1 MQIVIFLYS
10 PEGLT
15 KAGDI
20 SCIMARVLFNTFA
33 FLFFEHWFKGKFA
46 QGIMKKILL
55 IIFLSGMLFSCRQK
69 KPVMNMIAL
78 KMELLD
84 ADRSFSKMSEMQGM
98 RTAYMSYIDSNGV
111 LLRPNNLPVTGGD
124 AVDLISQS
132 NDSTYIMTWEPKSA
146 SIAASGELGYTYGIY
161 SYKIKNTDT
170 VLFGTYVT
178 IWKKQPDD
186 KWKFV
191 LQTANEGVE

>member
-1 MQIVIFLYS
+1 
-10 PEGLT
+10 
-15 KAGDI
+15 
-20 SCIMARVLFNTFA
+20 
-33 FLFFEHWFKGKFA
+33 
-46 QGIMKKILL
+46 MKKILF
-55 IIFLSGMLFSCRQK
+55 IIFLSGIFISCWQK
-69 KPVMNMIAL
+69 KLPVNMAAL

-111 LLRPNNLPVTGGD
+111 LLRPNNFPVTGGD
-124 AVDLISQS
+124 AVNLISQS
-132 NDSTYIMTWEPKSA
+132 NDSAYIMTWEPKSS

-161 SYKIKNTDT
+161 SYKIKNTDS

-178 IWKKQPDD
+178 IWKKQPDG

>member
-1 MQIVIFLYS
+1 MS
-10 PEGLT
+10 
-15 KAGDI
+15 
-20 SCIMARVLFNTFA
+20 
-33 FLFFEHWFKGKFA
+33 
-46 QGIMKKILL
+46 KILFT
-55 IIFLSGMLFSCRQK
+55 IILSGLLFSCREK
-69 KPVMNMIAL
+69 KPVINVVAL

-98 RTAYMSYIDSNGV
+98 RTAYMAYIDSNGV
-111 LLRPNNLPVTGGD
+111 LLRPNNFPITGGD

-132 NDSTYIMTWEPKSA
+132 NDSAYIMTWEPKSA
-146 SIAASGELGYTYGIY
+146 SIASSSELGYTYGIY
-161 SYKIKNTDT
+161 SYKIKNTDS

-178 IWKKQPDD
+178 IWKKQPDG